1 MRITRIGLYK
11 LKIPLKEP
19 FITSLGVDTDA
30 LNIVVKIETDSG
42 LIGFGECSPYMP
54 INGESQDTCYQ
65 VGQYFAKVLLGKDPL
80 QIEAGIQAMDSVIYG
95 NYSIKSAFDMALYD
109 IAAQHANQPLWKF
122 LGGQHKQDIYTDY
135 TVSIGTPEKM
145 AMDAKKIQEQGYPAI
160 KVKLGKN
167 GKEDVKRIAA
177 IRDAV
182 GKQIPLRIDANQGWT
197 VQEAIETL
205 QALAPFDIQHCEE
218 PISRHLYMDLPK
230 VREQSPIP
238 IMADESCGNHH
249 EAARLI
255 ALQACDY
262 FNIKLGKAGGIF
274 NGLKIV
280 ALAEKANLHLQVGAM
295 IESRLAMT
303 AFAHFACSSPAIVH
317 YDFDTALMFR
327 EDPVEGGIQYAPN
340 GHIKLST
347 SPGLGARIQESWLA
361 QMEQIHF
368 A

>member
-1 MRITRIGLYK
+1 
-11 LKIPLKEP
+11 
-19 FITSLGVDTDA
+19 
-30 LNIVVKIETDSG
+30 
-42 LIGFGECSPYMP
+42 
-54 INGESQDTCYQ
+54 
-65 VGQYFAKVLLGKDPL
+65 
-80 QIEAGIQAMDSVIYG
+80 
-95 NYSIKSAFDMALYD
+95 
-109 IAAQHANQPLWKF
+109 
-122 LGGQHKQDIYTDY
+122 
-135 TVSIGTPEKM
+135 M
-145 AMDAKKIQEQGYPAI
+145 AMDAKKIQDQGYPAI
-160 KVKLGKN
+160 KIKFGKN
-167 GKEDVKRIAA
+167 GEEDVKRIAA

-205 QALAPFDIQHCEE
+205 QALAPFEIQHCEE

-230 VREQSPIP
+230 VHEQSPIP
-238 IMADESCGNHH
+238 IMADECCGNHH
-249 EAARLI
+249 DAARLI
-255 ALQACDY
+255 AIKACDY

-274 NGLKIV
+274 PGLKIV

-303 AFAHFACSSPAIVH
+303 AFAHFACCSPAIVH

-340 GHIKLST
+340 GHIQVPT

>member
-1 MRITRIGLYK
+1 
-11 LKIPLKEP
+11 
-19 FITSLGVDTDA
+19 
-30 LNIVVKIETDSG
+30 
-42 LIGFGECSPYMP
+42 MP

-145 AMDAKKIQEQGYPAI
+145 AMDAKKIQEQGYHAI

-230 VREQSPIP
+230 VREQSPIA

-262 FNIKLGKAGGIF
+262 FNIKLGKAGGMF

-327 EDPVEGGIQYAPN
+327 EDPVEGWIQYAPN

-347 SPGLGARIQESWLA
+347 SPGIGARIQESWLA

>member
-1 MRITRIGLYK
+1 
-11 LKIPLKEP
+11 
-19 FITSLGVDTDA
+19 
-30 LNIVVKIETDSG
+30 
-42 LIGFGECSPYMP
+42 MP

-80 QIEAGIQAMDSVIYG
+80 QIEAGIQTMDSVIYG

-145 AMDAKKIQEQGYPAI
+145 ALDAKKIQDQGYPAI
-160 KVKLGKN
+160 KIKLGKN

-205 QALAPFDIQHCEE
+205 QALAPFEIQHCEE

-230 VREQSPIP
+230 VHEQSPIP
-238 IMADESCGNHH
+238 IMADECCGNHH
-249 EAARLI
+249 DAARLI
-255 ALQACDY
+255 A
-262 FNIKLGKAGGIF
+262 IK
-274 NGLKIV
+274 

-303 AFAHFACSSPAIVH
+303 AFAHFACCSPAIVH

-340 GHIKLST
+340 GHIQVPT
-347 SPGLGARIQESWLA
+347 TPGLGARIQESWLA